1 MKRKIKT
8 VLNNHYN
15 KYLAKEKYRNRLNSC
30 LFRLWKILY
39 RLFCLLPV
47 EKKSVLFAVSND
59 FTVPEDFKTLVNY
72 AEKSG
77 YNIRFIFK
85 SRNTS
90 NVIYINEL
98 KKILN
103 DIKFQYY
110 YAISKATFVSDFFL
124 PCFANK
130 PRKGTK
136 LIQIWHGCGAFKK
149 FSYSTKD
156 TDWGLKSDYFEKY
169 NVHKTYSL
177 VTTSSESV
185 NEIYAEAFANDI
197 SKVRALG
204 VPRTDVFFDQDF
216 VKKQK
221 DILIEKFPELNNKKI
236 ILWAP
241 TFRGNSL
248 KTSSNDVTPDF
259 KKLKELIGNNYAIL
273 VKLHPLV
280 AKGFSSESLDENLKD
295 FVYDISKTITIS
307 SALCFSDIVISD
319 YSSLI
324 FEYSLMEKPM
334 IFFAYDL
341 DEYNNGRS
349 FYYNYEDFVPGKIV
363 KTTEEIASAIKEAD
377 TSFDKEKVIS
387 FKNKFMSACDG
398 KSTQRIFEYAVK

>member
-1 MKRKIKT
+1 MR
-8 VLNNHYN
+8 
-15 KYLAKEKYRNRLNSC
+15 
-30 LFRLWKILY
+30 
-39 RLFCLLPV
+39 
-47 EKKSVLFAVSND
+47 
-59 FTVPEDFKTLVNY
+59 
-72 AEKSG
+72 
-77 YNIRFIFK
+77 
-85 SRNTS
+85 
-90 NVIYINEL
+90 
-98 KKILN
+98 
-103 DIKFQYY
+103 
-110 YAISKATFVSDFFL
+110 
-124 PCFANK
+124 
-130 PRKGTK
+130 
-136 LIQIWHGCGAFKK
+136 
-149 FSYSTKD
+149 
-156 TDWGLKSDYFEKY
+156 
-169 NVHKTYSL
+169 
-177 VTTSSESV
+177 
-185 NEIYAEAFANDI
+185 
-197 SKVRALG
+197 
-204 VPRTDVFFDQDF
+204 
-216 VKKQK
+216 
-221 DILIEKFPELNNKKI
+221 
-236 ILWAP
+236 
-241 TFRGNSL
+241 
-248 KTSSNDVTPDF
+248 F